1 MISGVMYLAE
11 NNCVKKTKELG
22 HEIPFFF
29 GHLFIGDFNIFM
41 KNSFE
46 LFLYVTS
53 TYGTTPPNFRL
64 CAHQKHYQIAS
75 KFANFIYSMKTN
87 IDQDIH

>member
-64 CAHQKHYQIAS
+64 CAHQKALSNCFKICQFYL
-75 KFANFIYSMKTN
+75 
-87 IDQDIH
+87 